1 MRTARIER
9 KTKETD
15 ILVEV
20 NLDGSGRYE
29 IGTGV
34 GFLDHMLTQIAVHG
48 LFDLAIKATGD
59 LHIDP
64 HHTVED
70 CGLALGMA
78 FNAALG
84 DKGGITRTA
93 SATVPMDEAL
103 GQVVVDF
110 SGRPYA
116 VIKSAWSSPQVG
128 GLDTT
133 LLEHFF
139 ESFATACGANLHVIV
154 HYGRDNHHM
163 AESTFKALARAMARA
178 VKVDPRRAGS
188 VPSSKEVLG

>member
-20 NLDGSGRYE
+20 NLDGVGNYE
-29 IGTGV
+29 IDTGV
-34 GFLDHMLTQIAVHG
+34 GFFDHMLTQIAVHG
-48 LFDLAIKATGD
+48 LFDLVIKARGD
-59 LHIDP
+59 LYIDP

-70 CGLALGMA
+70 CGLSLGAA
-78 FNAALG
+78 FNQALG
-84 DKGGITRTA
+84 DKRGITRTA

-116 VIKSAWSSPQVG
+116 VLNTAWTSPMVG
-128 GLDTT
+128 GLHTT

-139 ESFATACGANLHVIV
+139 ESFASASRSNLHLIV

-163 AESTFKALARAMARA
+163 VESLFKAMARSMGVA
-178 VKVDPRRAGS
+178 VQIDPRRS
-188 VPSSKEVLG
+188 DSIPSSKETL

>member
-1 MRTARIER
+1 MRTAKIER

-20 NLDGSGRYE
+20 NLDGSGQYQIE
-29 IGTGV
+29 TGV
-34 GFLDHMLTQIAVHG
+34 GFFDHMLAQIAVHG
-48 LFDLAIKATGD
+48 LFDLTIKAEGD

-70 CGLALGMA
+70 TGLALGAA
-78 FNAALG
+78 FRQALG
-84 DKGGITRTA
+84 DKAGIVRTA

-116 VIKSAWSSPQVG
+116 VLRTAWTSPMVG
-128 GLDTT
+128 GLHTT

-139 ESFATACGANLHVIV
+139 ESFATASASNLHLIV

-163 AESTFKALARAMARA
+163 AESLFKAMARA
-178 VKVDPRRAGS
+178 LSAAIRLDPRRSG
-188 VPSSKEVLG
+188 VIPSSKGVL